1 MATLSVSLSLSQL
14 AQLAE
19 AARFSLEAVQ
29 ATEALHAE
37 LWRART
43 RHRAADAALAAA
55 ILRENHLQTD
65 AAKEVRCEAACAVHA
80 AERAMNDATDALQYV
95 EPRVHDAEM
104 QLALALAPITGAASP
119 CPLPCYLP
127 RASDG
132 L

>member
-1 MATLSVSLSLSQL
+1 MATPAVSLSLSQL

-29 ATEALHAE
+29 ETEALHAE

-55 ILRENHLQTD
+55 ILRENHLETD
-65 AAKEVRCEAACAVHA
+65 AAEEARCVAACAVRD
-80 AERAMNDATDALQYV
+80 AERAMHDALDALQYV
-95 EPRVHDAEM
+95 EPRVHDAEK

-127 RASDG
+127 RNSDG